1 MRRLRFV
8 PLVAALAVLAGLAVG
23 AAVPASAE
31 AAKPCWRQLLND
43 WYDGR
48 IDRAYPIRCY
58 REAIRNL
65 PADVK
70 TYSSA
75 QEDLERALQAAIRRN
90 GGQAPGVVPPSNE
103 GRSLPPEDEQGGG
116 GASGGGGPNDP
127 EGGTSSPEDERGV
140 LGVIQPENAD
150 SIPVPLL
157 VLAGVAL
164 LLLAAA
170 GAGFVARRI
179 QERRLPVAP
188 VAGPDDGVPPIGPPK

>member
-1 MRRLRFV
+1 MRRLRLV

-23 AAVPASAE
+23 AAVPATAE
-31 AAKPCWRQLLND
+31 AAKPCWKQLLND

-75 QEDLERALQAAIRRN
+75 QEDLERALAAAIQRN
-90 GGQAPGVVPPSNE
+90 GGQAPGVVPPSGE

-116 GASGGGGPNDP
+116 GAPTGGPDDP
-127 EGGTSSPEDERGV
+127 DGGAGSPEDSRGV
-140 LGVIQPENAD
+140 LDVIQPENAD
-150 SIPVPLL
+150 SIPIPLL

-188 VAGPDDGVPPIGPPK
+188 VAGGDEGTPPVGPPE

>member
-8 PLVAALAVLAGLAVG
+8 PLVAALALLAALAVG
-23 AAVPASAE
+23 AAVPPSAE

-75 QEDLERALQAAIRRN
+75 QEDLERALQAAISRN
-90 GGQAPGVVPPSNE
+90 GGNAPGVVPPSGE
-103 GRSLPPEDEQGGG
+103 GRSLPPEEEQGGG
-116 GASGGGGPNDP
+116 VPGGGGPSDP
-127 EGGTSSPEDERGV
+127 DDPAASPEDERGV
-140 LGVIQPENAD
+140 LAAIEPANAD

-157 VLAGVAL
+157 VLAAVAL

-188 VAGPDDGVPPIGPPK
+188 VTGPDDGAPPIGPPE

>member
-1 MRRLRFV
+1 MA
-8 PLVAALAVLAGLAVG
+8 PLKTLLSTAALALLFLLG
-23 AAVPASAE
+23 ATAQ
-31 AAKPCWRQLLND
+31 AAAATTPCWKQVIND

-75 QEDLERALQAAIRRN
+75 QEDLERALQAAIQKN
-90 GGQAPGVVPPSNE
+90 GGQAPGVVPPSDE
-103 GRSLPPEDEQGGG
+103 GRSLPPADEEEG
-116 GASGGGGPNDP
+116 GAGAGGPSDP
-127 EGGTSSPEDERGV
+127 DDGAASPEDERGV
-140 LGVIQPENAD
+140 LDVIQPENAD

-188 VAGPDDGVPPIGPPK
+188 VAGSDDGAPPVGPPE

>member
-8 PLVAALAVLAGLAVG
+8 PLVAALAVLAGLVVG

-90 GGQAPGVVPPSNE
+90 GGQAPGVVPPSGE
-103 GRSLPPEDEQGGG
+103 GRSLPPEEEQGAG
-116 GASGGGGPNDP
+116 GAAGGGPNDP
-127 EGGTSSPEDERGV
+127 DGGAGSPEDDRGV
-140 LGVIQPENAD
+140 LGVIEPENAD

-188 VAGPDDGVPPIGPPK
+188 VAGSDDGVPPIGPPE

>member
-23 AAVPASAE
+23 AAVPATAE
-31 AAKPCWRQLLND
+31 AAKPCWLQLLND

-48 IDRAYPIRCY
+48 IDRAYPISCY

-75 QEDLERALQAAIRRN
+75 QDDLERALQAAIRRN
-90 GGQAPGVVPPSNE
+90 GGQAPGVVPPSAE

-116 GASGGGGPNDP
+116 GVPTGGPDDP
-127 EGGTSSPEDERGV
+127 DGGATSPEDDRGV

-170 GAGFVARRI
+170 AAGFVARRI

-188 VAGPDDGVPPIGPPK
+188 VAGGDDSTPPIGPSE

>member
-1 MRRLRFV
+1 ML
-8 PLVAALAVLAGLAVG
+8 AALAVG

-75 QEDLERALQAAIRRN
+75 QEDLERALQNAIQRN
-90 GGQAPGVVPPSNE
+90 GGQAPPLVPASGE
-103 GRSLPPEDEQGGG
+103 GRALPPADEEEDGGAGG
-116 GASGGGGPNDP
+116 GAGAPSDPDDGTPSP
-127 EGGTSSPEDERGV
+127 EGERGV
-140 LGVIQPENAD
+140 LDLVQPQNAD
-150 SIPVPLL
+150 SIPIPLL
-157 VLAGVAL
+157 VLAGVAM

-188 VAGPDDGVPPIGPPK
+188 VVGPDDGAPPIGPPE

>member
-23 AAVPASAE
+23 AAVPATAE
-31 AAKPCWRQLLND
+31 AARPCWKELLND

-75 QEDLERALQAAIRRN
+75 QEDLERALQSAIQRN
-90 GGQAPGVVPPSNE
+90 GGDAPGVVPPSGE

-116 GASGGGGPNDP
+116 GAGGGPSDP
-127 EGGTSSPEDERGV
+127 DGGAGSPEDERGV
-140 LGVIQPENAD
+140 LEFIQPENAD
-150 SIPVPLL
+150 SIPIPLL

-188 VAGPDDGVPPIGPPK
+188 VAGGDEGAPPIGPPE